1 MVLKY
6 YNSSVPNDKFTKQV
20 MGKSI
25 TLCLIP
31 LIISLVSTIFFT
43 DCLVTN
49 DIAFYFLISIT
60 SYLLGMV
67 SGFFSFHLSEKRP
80 GLIFF
85 VIFIYFLFIP
95 LYELY
100 TNPQVYFYSILIGY
114 FPGNIYDEYIN
125 IPNNLIYFSTSTLIV
140 SALFISLTKLIS
152 RRKKYLSKIFIL
164 SALAAYFFIK
174 PLFWFSTTESGLT
187 KTLGAKIETEHF
199 SLVLPSNLKEH
210 RIKNLALE
218 HEFCYSYL
226 ADSLGYKPSEKITSW
241 IFKDRKMKKE
251 YFGAGNADVSKPWQY
266 MIFIQNNTPGTTILH
281 ELAHVFSAE
290 KGRGI
295 FKLAENFNPAMIE
308 GYAMLVENNFDD
320 FDLFHTAAFAKHAGY
335 FIDPASLYSGFNF
348 FTSNTSL
355 SYALSGAFLKFISL
369 YYGMETVN
377 KLYSDMDFEK
387 YTGKNIEELSRDYE
401 EFINTIEPDTNK
413 HRAQL
418 YFARPPLV
426 KKFCPRYVAR
436 KMEEAKEEFY
446 RGKYEEALEMYKDLL
461 NRTDNYSSLR
471 GLVNTYIKMD
481 SLDRAMEYAGLYN
494 DRFKGA
500 SYEYAMELL
509 LGEIYSRRGMP
520 EQAAKYY
527 DRVMEQNPSKNYY
540 NYARFQDFITSNGK
554 NYFAYLNDIST
565 HEKLKILAQHNR
577 ISFSPETAP
586 ELVRLLKSELEEE
599 PPDSLHPEF
608 LERPEVRNS
617 DDFYLLFEISEYY
630 TKIPDFDNAEYFA
643 ERALRKCENKAN
655 FAPLKYNLQK
665 IRWMKKNHLEIWKGM
680 KRIEF

>member
-1 MVLKY
+1 MIYHRTSEKKNEIINRKLFRT
-6 YNSSVPNDKFTKQV
+6 SFF
-20 MGKSI
+20 
-25 TLCLIP
+25 LLLIP
-31 LIISLVSTIFFT
+31 LFISVISTLLSL
-43 DCLVTN
+43 CPLSA
-49 DIAFYFLISIT
+49 DIEFYFIIVVPSFLSGILFADLANYIDPERSG
-60 SYLLGMV
+60 LL
-67 SGFFSFHLSEKRP
+67 FFFLL
-80 GLIFF
+80 LIF
-85 VIFIYFLFIP
+85 IATP

-100 TNPQVYFYSILIGY
+100 KYPQVYFYSILIGY
-114 FPGNIYDEYIN
+114 FPGNIYDEFINVPAKLYMFQGAVFAFWGLYNMLSEIFSFKRRIFRTVFVLSGILLYIVLKP
-125 IPNNLIYFSTSTLIV
+125 ISGFSTNE
-140 SALFISLTKLIS
+140 AG
-152 RRKKYLSKIFIL
+152 
-164 SALAAYFFIK
+164 LA
-174 PLFWFSTTESGLT
+174 
-187 KTLGAKIETEHF
+187 KTFGAKIETEHF
-199 SLVLPSNLKEH
+199 SIVLPSNLKEH
-210 RIKNLALE
+210 RVKNLALE

-226 ADSLGYKPSEKITSW
+226 SDSLGYEPSEKITSW

-266 MIFIQNNTPGTTILH
+266 MIFIQNSTPGTTILH

-348 FTSNTSL
+348 FGSNTSL

-387 YTGKNIEELSRDYE
+387 YTGRKIEELSRDYE

-436 KMEEAKEEFY
+436 KMEEAKEEI
-446 RGKYEEALEMYKDLL
+446 RWWKYDEALKIYKDLL

-471 GLVNTYIKMD
+471 GLINTYIKMD
-481 SLDRAMEYAGLYN
+481 SLDRAMEYADLYN

-509 LGEIYSRRGMP
+509 SGEIYSRRGMP

-540 NYARFQDFITSNGK
+540 NYARFQKFLSYKGEE
-554 NYFAYLNDIST
+554 YFSYYNRGFNSVNLDSLENLNAGAI
-565 HEKLKILAQHNR
+565 I
-577 ISFSPETAP
+577 PETIP
-586 ELVRLLKSELEEE
+586 EAVRLMYRELFHIHKE
-599 PPDSLHPEF
+599 PEQYQL
-608 LERPEVRNS
+608 LERPEVKES
-617 DDFYLLFEISEYY
+617 DDFHLLFEISEYY
-630 TKIPDFDNAEYFA
+630 TKILDFDKAEYFA

-665 IRWMKKNHLEIWKGM
+665 IWWMKKNHSEIWKGM